1 MLSLPALPLSDC
13 GWVSRSDMGKRGL
26 AVLICILCVA
36 FNASAQGRK
45 VKRELHALRA
55 RNAEL
60 TRQLDSLRAVIDSL
74 SSYSAGPE
82 VNVAPETENISDPAL
97 ADSLMDVWYRQR
109 KSSDFEQYSGYDMD
123 DAHFSSNVSDDEMM
137 RRLAA
142 MNSYI
147 SIPFNETVK
156 NYMIL
161 YSEKMPRHMG
171 AMLGR
176 SLYYFPIFE
185 EIFAKYGLPLE
196 LKYMAVIESNFN
208 PVAESRAGA
217 MGMWQFMYRTGKL
230 YGLKINSFV
239 DERLDVEK
247 AADAAA
253 RYLRDAYNIFG
264 DWCLAISSYNCGSG
278 NVNKAIKRA
287 GGKMDF
293 WSIYPY
299 LPRETRGYVP
309 AFIGAMYAFTYAKEY
324 GIVAEDVGM
333 PAKVDTFE
341 IRRNLH
347 FKQIH
352 EVVGV
357 PEETIRLLNPQYIH
371 SIIPGNDGTYILNLP
386 YSWTGP
392 FIAANTDS
400 LYNHR
405 AGELLS
411 AQILKNIEE
420 SGGETRIA
428 YKVKSGDYLGRIAA
442 RNHCTVAQLKKW
454 NHLRSDKLRVGQIL
468 YIYRR

>member
-1 MLSLPALPLSDC
+1 MKKAL
-13 GWVSRSDMGKRGL
+13 
-26 AVLICILCVA
+26 LILLCILGVEC
-36 FNASAQGRK
+36 FASAEGSK
-45 VKRELHALRA
+45 TKRELNMLR
-55 RNAEL
+55 RQNAEL
-60 TRQLDSLRAVIDSL
+60 LRQLDSLRAALDSL
-74 SSYSAGPE
+74 SIPE
-82 VNVAPETENISDPAL
+82 PAPSENREEAPDTGSFASIQL

-109 KSSDFEQYSGYDMD
+109 KSSDFEKYSGYDMD
-123 DAHFSSNVSDDEMM
+123 AVHFTSDVSDEELM

-147 SIPFNETVK
+147 SLPFNETVK
-156 NYMIL
+156 NYMVL

-171 AMLGR
+171 AMLGK

-185 EIFAKYGLPLE
+185 EKFAKYGLPLE
-196 LKYMAVIESNFN
+196 LKYMAVVESGFN
-208 PVAESRAGA
+208 PLAESRAGA
-217 MGMWQFMYRTGKL
+217 MGMWQFMYRTGRSYDL
-230 YGLKINSFV
+230 RINSFV
-239 DERLDVEK
+239 DERLDVDK

-253 RYLRDAYNIFG
+253 RYLRDAYNVFG

-278 NVNKAIKRA
+278 NVYKAIRRA

-299 LPRETRGYVP
+299 LPRETRGYMP
-309 AFIGAMYAFTYAKEY
+309 AFIGVMYAFAYAKEY

-347 FKQIH
+347 FRQIS

-357 PEETIRLLNPQYIH
+357 PEETLRLLNPQYTH
-371 SIIPGNDGTYILNLP
+371 DIIPGSEGTYVLNLP

-392 FIAANTDS
+392 FIDANTDS
-400 LYNHR
+400 LYTHR
-405 AGELLS
+405 AGELLN
-411 AQILKNIEE
+411 AQVLKNVAE
-420 SGGETRIA
+420 SGNETRIA
-428 YKVKSGDYLGRIAA
+428 YKVRNGDYLGKIAQ